1 VVDPSKIM
9 AGPPSLVYAGFEGG
23 ASLSQQNLEKAR
35 SKFLVD
41 KLTGKLPQRPSNF
54 EIGQMSAQSSTD
66 EIQKTT
72 QVFTTDQVDKGE
84 KQKKT
89 AVKVQTWTDLDKYIE
104 LLLESRSE
112 EETVFQYLNPNEKS
126 GNPYDLQVVVFNRR
140 NPNKYYT
147 LSGKGIT
154 QYNA

>member
-1 VVDPSKIM
+1 
-9 AGPPSLVYAGFEGG
+9 
-23 ASLSQQNLEKAR
+23 
-35 SKFLVD
+35 
-41 KLTGKLPQRPSNF
+41 
-54 EIGQMSAQSSTD
+54 MSAQSSTD